1 MFANHRMEAESLIN
15 KHQRKHP
22 EQPKNYVISLITW
35 KDWATLMQL
44 KNRPDF
50 WEYFNKRFKR

>member
-1 MFANHRMEAESLIN
+1 MEAESLIN